1 MQDNYTRAL
10 ADLRDTPAPAAT
22 SFEQLR
28 QPPPQQQQTPMVLN
42 WAALAQQ
49 VAMQPRPVQNPVD
62 VLNWNI
68 QLLQQQR
75 ADIDRRIEELQ
86 RQLLVVSTTQQPKN

>member
-28 QPPPQQQQTPMVLN
+28 QPPQPTPMVLN

-62 VLNWNI
+62 VLNWNL
-68 QLLQQQR
+68 QVLQQQR
-75 ADIDRRIEELQ
+75 QDLDRRIEELQ